1 MLSGISQSSQ
11 MASQLF
17 SRIDTKS
24 QGYIEKSD
32 LATAFSQISA
42 KASDTTSV
50 DDVFA
55 ALDSDSNGQ
64 VTESEFSSVLSQLQ
78 EQLDSQFSRM
88 RMEGKGGSGG
98 PQGMAGMP
106 PPPPPSDDAG
116 FTEEELTSQLE
127 EIGSTDTQRSSL
139 ISNIVDNFEA
149 ADSDGDGKV
158 SFKEAM
164 AFDEASKSATSSFA
178 TSTSSSTD
186 TAQAAASTD
195 AQVMMKI
202 MKLMHAYGS
211 GQDQQQSGVASLLS
225 AIA

>member
-106 PPPPPSDDAG
+106 PPPPSDDAG

-164 AFDEASKSATSSFA
+164 AFDEASKSATSSSA

-202 MKLMHAYGS
+202 MQLMHAYGS